1 MAGQVFAAAT
11 AARMLRRHAMACV
24 ALPTCPLAMA
34 ESERY
39 LPDLNTKLPEW
50 LLPLSPRLAFPVA
63 DRANTTSIWG
73 GGLYGQRLGRL
84 YLENVGEET
93 ILNALAP
100 LFQRFAKERN
110 PGERFGDFLIR
121 AGLVREVHSGP
132 EEDTAREGVI

>member
-1 MAGQVFAAAT
+1 
-11 AARMLRRHAMACV
+11 
-24 ALPTCPLAMA
+24 
-34 ESERY
+34 
-39 LPDLNTKLPEW
+39 
-50 LLPLSPRLAFPVA
+50 
-63 DRANTTSIWG
+63 
-73 GGLYGQRLGRL
+73 LGRL

-121 AGLVREVHSGP
+121 AGLVRDFLIRAGLVRDFLIRAGLVREVHSGP

>member
-1 MAGQVFAAAT
+1 
-11 AARMLRRHAMACV
+11 
-24 ALPTCPLAMA
+24 MA

-121 AGLVREVHSGP
+121 AGLVRDFLIRAGLVREVHSGP
-132 EEDTAREGVI
+132 EDDTAREGVI